1 MVSQKVLICHPEL
14 VSGSRNQML
23 NRVQHDIFGSPTF
36 YEIINIPIFPYS
48 NGKQALYS
56 IKKGRMER

>member
-1 MVSQKVLICHPEL
+1 VEYWNNGILFLTSF
-14 VSGSRNQML
+14 RA
-23 NRVQHDIFGSPTF
+23 
-36 YEIINIPIFPYS
+36 IIPPFHYPRIPVFPYS